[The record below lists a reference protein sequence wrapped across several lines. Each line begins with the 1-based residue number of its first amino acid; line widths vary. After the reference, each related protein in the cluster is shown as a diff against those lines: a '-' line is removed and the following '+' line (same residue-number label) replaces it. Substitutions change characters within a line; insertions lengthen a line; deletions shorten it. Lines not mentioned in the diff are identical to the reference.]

1 VIPRYNIKDT
11 FAFGAKALIAYY
23 VNSFIMKW
31 ANDVLIEGS
40 RSQNV
45 IGQLL
50 RFTGLGR
57 HTSVVLF
64 TKFEEEAYR
73 IEDQEV
79 SRTTTTGTRKQKTQ
93 KVDTVMIQKKVFTG
107 QMESTWKAKL
117 FRWSSPSVRP
127 HGHLLPLQC
136 AQCKRYRSFRLK
148 EGQGAIAESRG
159 PARSSL
165 NYTCRGCSNV
175 VTFNPILGTFPAKVH
190 SDDDWLVSDLN
201 S

>member
-1 VIPRYNIKDT
+1 
-11 FAFGAKALIAYY
+11 
-23 VNSFIMKW
+23 MKW

-45 IGQLL
+45 IAQIL

-64 TKFEEEAYR
+64 TKFDEEAYR
-73 IEDQEV
+73 IEDREV
-79 SRTTTTGTRKQKTQ
+79 AVTTSTGTRRHKMQ
-93 KVDTVMIQKKVFTG
+93 KVDTVIVQKKVFTG
-107 QMESTWKAKL
+107 QRESTWKAKL

-136 AQCKRYRSFRLK
+136 TQCNRYRSFRLN
-148 EGQGAIAESRG
+148 EGQEAIAESRG
-159 PARSSL
+159 FTRSPL

-175 VTFNPILGTFPAKVH
+175 LTFNPIPSEFPTKVH
-190 SDDDWLVSDLN
+190 SNDEWLVSDLIM
-201 S
+201 